1 MGRRDRSGSVN
12 DTGNSAA
19 GAGWPAA
26 LTPAP
31 QRVATFKN
39 GAAHLT
45 NSNFMRARAT
55 SGERHTAPRMLT
67 GKAFAGGAANGPTC
81 FYGWDDG
88 AAMVR
93 TR

>member
-45 NSNFMRARAT
+45 NFSTRILCARARRAV
-55 SGERHTAPRMLT
+55 S
-67 GKAFAGGAANGPTC
+67 F
-81 FYGWDDG
+81 
-88 AAMVR
+88 
-93 TR
+93 

>member
-1 MGRRDRSGSVN
+1 MGRRDRPGSVN

-67 GKAFAGGAANGPTC
+67 TKAFCGRSCKRAHLS
-81 FYGWDDG
+81 
-88 AAMVR
+88 
-93 TR
+93 TRWKEPIHPSC

>member
-31 QRVATFKN
+31 QRVATFKH

-45 NSNFMRARAT
+45 NFQLEFYARARD
-55 SGERHTAPRMLT
+55 ER
-67 GKAFAGGAANGPTC
+67 
-81 FYGWDDG
+81 
-88 AAMVR
+88 
-93 TR
+93 

>member
-55 SGERHTAPRMLT
+55 SGELLIPRPDLPSYIH
-67 GKAFAGGAANGPTC
+67 GE
-81 FYGWDDG
+81 
-88 AAMVR
+88 
-93 TR
+93 TRLQ